1 MRSFI
6 ASAALVAG
14 VAATHGNN
22 ATAPIQYTTEIV
34 TAYTT
39 FCPAATQIT
48 HGAETYTVTEA
59 TTLTITNCPCTVTK
73 PVMSAPVVP
82 ATPNAPVVPT
92 TSAETHPVVP
102 TTPVETHVTP
112 ISSVPTQA
120 PVVPTTSAVETH
132 VSSVSPVETHVSP
145 VAPVETHVTPAAPI
159 VTGTGSPA
167 QPPFTQPIYGNSTVP
182 AGPTGSVPGVVIPGT
197 AGPSGT
203 AAPSG
208 TGNSPVSFQGA
219 APKMA
224 ASGASLA
231 GLLGLAAF
239 FL

>member
-14 VAATHGNN
+14 VAATHGNG
-22 ATAPIQYTTEIV
+22 TAPVQYTTEIV

-73 PVMSAPVVP
+73 PVMSTPVVYCSTCAP
-82 ATPNAPVVPT
+82 TSNAPVVPT
-92 TSAETHPVVP
+92 SPAETHPVVP

-112 ISSVPTQA
+112 ITSVPTQA

-132 VSSVSPVETHVSP
+132 VSSVSPVETPVTP
-145 VAPVETHVTPAAPI
+145 VAPIT
-159 VTGTGSPA
+159 TGTGSPA
-167 QPPFTQPIYGNSTVP
+167 QPPVNQPIYGNSTVP
-182 AGPTGSVPGVVIPGT
+182 AGPTGGAPGPVIP
-197 AGPSGT
+197 GT

-208 TGNSPVSFQGA
+208 TASPSGTTGNSPVPFQGA
-219 APKMA
+219 APKLA